1 MDTVTVERLTRLAP
15 QIKKFMDLH
24 PDEQE
29 WMILI
34 VGRAEKR
41 AIAVL
46 EAIQGAYLTYQQIA
60 EEVDCHPTT
69 VKQILYALDAGG
81 IPLKTDKTGRWST
94 PVGGRNRRLIKI
106 GEVENE
112 GNNI

>member
-1 MDTVTVERLTRLAP
+1 MDKATTDHLTKIAP
-15 QIKKFMDLH
+15 QIQKFMDLH
-24 PDEQE
+24 PDEQD
-29 WMILI
+29 WMIFI
-34 VGRAEKR
+34 VGRAERR
-41 AIAVL
+41 AIAIL

-81 IPLKTDKTGRWST
+81 IPLKADKTGRWST
-94 PVGGRNRRLIKI
+94 SVGGRNRRLIKI